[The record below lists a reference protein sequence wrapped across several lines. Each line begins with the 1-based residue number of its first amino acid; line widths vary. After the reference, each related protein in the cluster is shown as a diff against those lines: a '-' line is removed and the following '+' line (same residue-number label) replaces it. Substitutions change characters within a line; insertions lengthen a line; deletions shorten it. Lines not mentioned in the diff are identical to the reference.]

1 MGENGYPDS
10 YQRRLK
16 NYLNRWLLENN
27 DFISDYERET
37 IIKAA
42 DIVEKADLNGN

>member
-1 MGENGYPDS
+1 MTEYNDS

-16 NYLNRWLLENN
+16 DYLNRWLVENN
-27 DFISDYERET
+27 DSITDYEKET

-42 DIVEKADLNGN
+42 DIVEKLI